1 MNINDEYDEDTFPE
15 LVPPPAQEPEIV
27 EEYVEDISD
36 KIPDTEVIEEED
48 IVLHPE
54 PKEILKKK
62 DMFISTPSSK
72 KNIKVI
78 KDVDADLDD
87 EIGDIPDIKPLKKP
101 RKKRVMSEEHLAKLA
116 IARKKG
122 LETRLRNT
130 ELRRKAKE
138 SKTEEIEVVKAV
150 RKKRIEKLKKELVS
164 EEEEEEED
172 DEIIPVKKKS
182 VKIKTQ
188 GYSQEDMT
196 QAISVALEKQ
206 EVGRKTRKAEKK
218 KKAEQEKVFQTIS
231 KALQP
236 HDMWGEC
243 FA

>member
-1 MNINDEYDEDTFPE
+1 MNNDDEDEDTFPE
-15 LVPPPAQEPEIV
+15 LVPPPQEPEVV
-27 EEYVEDISD
+27 EEYEEDISD
-36 KIPDTEVIEEED
+36 KIPDTEVSDEED

-78 KDVDADLDD
+78 KDVDADLDT
-87 EIGDIPDIKPLKKP
+87 EIEDTTDIKPLKKP
-101 RKKRVMSEEHLAKLA
+101 RKKRVMTEEHLAKLA

-164 EEEEEEED
+164 EEEEEED
-172 DEIIPVKKKS
+172 DDIIPVKKKS

-231 KALQP
+231 KAIQP
-236 HDMWGEC
+236 HDVWGEC
-243 FA
+243 FN

>member
-1 MNINDEYDEDTFPE
+1 MNNNDDDEDTFPE
-15 LVPPPAQEPEIV
+15 LVPPPKEPEVV

-36 KIPDTEVIEEED
+36 KIPNTEVSDEEE
-48 IVLHPE
+48 IVLQPE

-78 KDVDADLDD
+78 KDVDADLDA
-87 EIGDIPDIKPLKKP
+87 EIEDIPDIKPLKKP
-101 RKKRVMSEEHLAKLA
+101 RKKRVMTEEHLAKLA

-150 RKKRIEKLKKELVS
+150 RQKRIEKLKKELVS
-164 EEEEEEED
+164 EEEEEEDDD

-182 VKIKTQ
+182 VKFKTQ
-188 GYSQEDMT
+188 GYSQDDMT

-206 EVGRKTRKAEKK
+206 EAGRKTRKQEKK

-231 KALQP
+231 KAIQP
-236 HDMWGEC
+236 HDVWGEC
-243 FA
+243 FN